1 MAITPGYDGDFEWVL
16 ESTYGTTPT
25 IQPLQIPSDV
35 LIRSHLDIHREVKR
49 HYGINS
55 HNAIDTTYHTKAYT
69 LTVEYKLQQMETT
82 GTQHIAT
89 TTLGYHATHRTS
101 GDLDSLSIY
110 FDTSA
115 GAFLLKGGLIN
126 KYSWDCSQ
134 DNAIH
139 VTCEII
145 GNAVVTGAN
154 LAALEAYS
162 GQTPAAITIG
172 ETIETFEGAGITRS
186 GKWSEG
192 IKSGNFSI
200 DNQIE
205 RLFKAGS
212 AEAASVKPKFVIG
225 EGSALVYC
233 SDGAKTPVDD
243 ILSGDEVAIVF
254 ASGTTS
260 GKSHQFTFANASY
273 TDIPVIYETGMTGM
287 TVDIKWGG
295 ESVAFAAVS

>member
-1 MAITPGYDGDFEWVL
+1 MAITPGYDGDLEWVK
-16 ESTYGTTPT
+16 EATYGTVPT
-25 IQPLQIPSDV
+25 AVQLQVPSDTV
-35 LIRSHLDIHREVKR
+35 IRSHLDIHREVKR
-49 HYGINS
+49 HYGITS
-55 HNAIDTTYHTKAYT
+55 HSATDTTYHTKAYT
-69 LTVEYKLQQMETT
+69 LTTEFELQQMKIA
-82 GTQHIAT
+82 GAQHLVT

-101 GDLDSLSIY
+101 GDLDSLSFY
-110 FDTSA
+110 FDCSA

-145 GNAVVTGAN
+145 GNAVETGAN
-154 LAALEAYS
+154 LAALTNYS
-162 GQTPAAITIG
+162 GQTSSGAIS

-212 AEAASVKPKFVIG
+212 SEAASVKPKFVIG

-243 ILSGDEVAIVF
+243 LLSGDEVDVVF
-254 ASGTTS
+254 ASGTTAS
-260 GKSHQFTFANASY
+260 QSHKFTFANASY
-273 TDIPVIYETGMTGM
+273 TDTPVIYETGMTGM
-287 TVDIKWGG
+287 TVDVKWGG
-295 ESVAFAAVS
+295 ESVAFAAMS